1 MGFSPLSLCSTQ
13 KLYRC
18 SGAFMYDS
26 LSRNSLVAKYT
37 STQSSLLFAKQPQ
50 SRQKCLTPLKAVA
63 TSNTPANSASPLIG
77 NDKIGV
83 LLLNLGGPETLDD
96 VQPFLFNLFADPVNC
111 FSLPNFLICLK
122 MIQRDKK

>member
-1 MGFSPLSLCSTQ
+1 MS
-13 KLYRC
+13 
-18 SGAFMYDS
+18 DS

-37 STQSSLLFAKQPQ
+37 STQSSLLFANKQSQ

-63 TSNTPANSASPLIG
+63 TSETPANSASPLIG

-96 VQPFLFNLFADPVNC
+96 VQPFLFNLFADPVK
-111 FSLPNFLICLK
+111 ICLLITK
-122 MIQRDKK
+122 IF